1 MNLGIFTRFTR
12 HRRLSLFWVLAL
24 IGTVGPWSC
33 EGLKRQISMWPKDCR
48 VASIHDGDT
57 IRADCGPEQVQV
69 RLHCIDAPELEQRPW
84 GQTSRD
90 HLRSLIPSG
99 TEIRLRIQDTDR
111 YGRQVAEV
119 YTGDTNINLKMVKAG
134 QAAVYTPY
142 CHDSLYF
149 TAEASAREKRLG
161 IWDKPG
167 IQQTPWNYRHTD

>member
-24 IGTVGPWSC
+24 IGTVGPWSW
-33 EGLKRQISMWPKDCR
+33 EALKRPFWLSSKDCH

-57 IRADCGPEQVQV
+57 IRGDCGPEQVQV

-84 GQTSRD
+84 GQASRD

-99 TEIRLRIQDTDR
+99 TSIELRVQDKDR
-111 YGRQVAEV
+111 YGRTVAEV
-119 YTGDTNINLKMVKAG
+119 LAGGRDINLAMVRDG
-134 QAAVYTPY
+134 QASVYTPY